1 MILSGAR
8 QSLAKNFLYQ
18 FIYQGLIFIIPL
30 IVSPYLTRV
39 IGKMGLGIYTYIN
52 SIAYYFIILAN
63 LGISRHGQRII
74 SQKYGKEEELRKAF
88 WSLLFLHFLISLLSA
103 ALYFIFVFTC
113 VKDNKDIYIIE
124 GIYVASA
131 IFDITWFF
139 WGMENFKS
147 VAIKNTVI
155 KIMEC
160 IFIFS
165 CVHSSTDL
173 WKYALISALSIFLG
187 QVAMIPQACSIA
199 RPVRFSRTDLF
210 QHMKPLLMFS
220 ISVIAVSMYTIF
232 DKVLLGFMMTK
243 DNVALYEYSN
253 KIINIP
259 KVVLSVI
266 GTVMFPKACKMAELK
281 EFEKQKKYI
290 YLSFIIT
297 SFLGMAS
304 IFGIFAI
311 ADEFVIIYYGN
322 QFAECGEII
331 KIFAPLIFI
340 IGAGDIIRT
349 QYLIPNKMDKEFNM
363 CILMNAIINIVLS
376 MSLIPLWGI
385 YGAVIGT
392 ISAEIFGFIYQIKLS
407 KTYIMYGEIVKS
419 CFPFLIIGGI
429 MYMIMN
435 LLSEIVQKSVIGMMI
450 KIFIGALVYLV
461 GAFIW
466 FLKNRRYFS

>member
-8 QSLAKNFLYQ
+8 RSLAKNFLYQ

-160 IFIFS
+160 I
-165 CVHSSTDL
+165 
-173 WKYALISALSIFLG
+173 
-187 QVAMIPQACSIA
+187 
-199 RPVRFSRTDLF
+199 
-210 QHMKPLLMFS
+210 
-220 ISVIAVSMYTIF
+220 
-232 DKVLLGFMMTK
+232 
-243 DNVALYEYSN
+243 
-253 KIINIP
+253 
-259 KVVLSVI
+259 
-266 GTVMFPKACKMAELK
+266 
-281 EFEKQKKYI
+281 
-290 YLSFIIT
+290 
-297 SFLGMAS
+297 
-304 IFGIFAI
+304 
-311 ADEFVIIYYGN
+311 
-322 QFAECGEII
+322 
-331 KIFAPLIFI
+331 LIFPVS
-340 IGAGDIIRT
+340 IRV
-349 QYLIPNKMDKEFNM
+349 LICGNM
-363 CILMNAIINIVLS
+363 H
-376 MSLIPLWGI
+376 
-385 YGAVIGT
+385 
-392 ISAEIFGFIYQIKLS
+392 
-407 KTYIMYGEIVKS
+407 
-419 CFPFLIIGGI
+419 
-429 MYMIMN
+429 
-435 LLSEIVQKSVIGMMI
+435 
-450 KIFIGALVYLV
+450 
-461 GAFIW
+461 
-466 FLKNRRYFS
+466 

>member
-1 MILSGAR
+1 
-8 QSLAKNFLYQ
+8 
-18 FIYQGLIFIIPL
+18 
-30 IVSPYLTRV
+30 
-39 IGKMGLGIYTYIN
+39 
-52 SIAYYFIILAN
+52 
-63 LGISRHGQRII
+63 
-74 SQKYGKEEELRKAF
+74 
-88 WSLLFLHFLISLLSA
+88 
-103 ALYFIFVFTC
+103 
-113 VKDNKDIYIIE
+113 
-124 GIYVASA
+124 
-131 IFDITWFF
+131 
-139 WGMENFKS
+139 
-147 VAIKNTVI
+147 
-155 KIMEC
+155 
-160 IFIFS
+160 
-165 CVHSSTDL
+165 
-173 WKYALISALSIFLG
+173 
-187 QVAMIPQACSIA
+187 
-199 RPVRFSRTDLF
+199 
-210 QHMKPLLMFS
+210 
-220 ISVIAVSMYTIF
+220 
-232 DKVLLGFMMTK
+232 
-243 DNVALYEYSN
+243 
-253 KIINIP
+253 
-259 KVVLSVI
+259 
-266 GTVMFPKACKMAELK
+266 
-281 EFEKQKKYI
+281 
-290 YLSFIIT
+290 
-297 SFLGMAS
+297 MAS

-429 MYMIMN
+429 MYMIMK